1 MVTLNG
7 EDPSV
12 LEPEAL
18 QDQLRSAGNASFRRD
33 DPDEQAKVFVC
44 SRCATG
50 NTVAATGTSFR
61 CFSCQATALAW
72 DFMIAPCEVVTLEK
86 PRCRSRQVFPEKG
99 YPQYHG
105 LTWETC
111 ELRDAVKHTLGF
123 GQACDPPQDC
133 QHHKQVGATCGVAA
147 VNNLITNCAA
157 PAVDADHMIAIAASL
172 GKAESAIRDGVQCVE
187 EAGEEQQV
195 EELYASATG
204 GHFDVQTLQ
213 IAFDESG
220 FSMWYVPPQKLQKPS
235 TLFSRAKGETELAGY
250 VVHRKDPLN
259 ARRDHWFVLRQHG
272 VKRKRYLLQDSL
284 FEKVFEL
291 TSVEAHHL
299 LLYLPPGALFAVS
312 RKSQESGDASGLNA

>member
-1 MVTLNG
+1 
-7 EDPSV
+7 
-12 LEPEAL
+12 
-18 QDQLRSAGNASFRRD
+18 
-33 DPDEQAKVFVC
+33 
-44 SRCATG
+44 
-50 NTVAATGTSFR
+50 
-61 CFSCQATALAW
+61 
-72 DFMIAPCEVVTLEK
+72 MIAPCQVATLEK
-86 PRCRSRQVFPEKG
+86 SRCHSRQVFPEKG
-99 YPQYHG
+99 YPKYHG

-123 GQACDPPQDC
+123 GLACDPPEDC

-147 VNNLITNCAA
+147 VNNLITNCAS
-157 PAVDADHMIAIAASL
+157 PEVDADHMIAIAASL
-172 GKAESAIRDGVQCVE
+172 GKAEAAIRDGVQCVE

-195 EELYASATG
+195 EELYASAAG

-235 TLFSRAKGETELAGY
+235 TLFARAKGETELAGY

-259 ARRDHWFVLRQHG
+259 ARSDHWFVLRQHG
-272 VKRKRYLLQDSL
+272 VKRRRYLLQDSL

-312 RKSQESGDASGLNA
+312 RKAQEGGGV